1 MKNLT
6 EFWQMNSYTNEEI
19 ISLDISLSGD
29 ALVEF
34 MNRAI
39 PDEQADLETENE
51 ELLQRISDLEE
62 LLEENDIDFE

>member
-1 MKNLT
+1 MKHLT

-19 ISLDISLSGD
+19 ISLGITLSGD

-51 ELLQRISDLEE
+51 ELLQRVSDLEE